1 MTPKAGIVGAFVL
14 ALVTLAL
21 FGPFVWATVGGDQ
34 SVYAYI
40 GQVTLQGGAPYQDAW
55 DVKPP
60 GVFLAYASALAVGG
74 GSDVALQA
82 FDFAVVLL
90 GACVLLFGLGSV
102 LGPAAGIG
110 AGSAYVAVMQA
121 LVAQG
126 YFGQPELA
134 AGAAVCGLSTLLA
147 HEAKCPS
154 AAFLGAVLV
163 SFATVFKT
171 PYVLFGL
178 GLVPILAGLGKERRG
193 LAGFALAATGLA
205 VPALAVVAFFASRGA
220 LGDLSTALIEAP
232 RLVAEARSETGVS
245 LGQSVTTTAGAVAGW
260 IPLVLLA
267 AVVGLVAPP
276 RGKPGVLA
284 AGMGLCGIGIVAA
297 VAQSAFLPYHWLA
310 SAPGLAV
317 LAGVGLERV
326 REGLALK
333 PGPAMALGVVSAVAM
348 PGLSYLG
355 ILEYWQK
362 LAAGQ
367 WSREAYLDQVPSPYS
382 LGSDWVSVGRMKRF
396 AEAARSKAS
405 TGDRMLAFEMH
416 PAMNF
421 YAGMRSPSRFLYHK
435 PLNDSVSQRRGWGT
449 EFEGA
454 VTARPP
460 EWIMLS
466 VGSRD
471 SALAADGLAA
481 MRDWPALFES
491 EYRLEAED
499 GPLRLYRHV
508 GGGQ

>member
-1 MTPKAGIVGAFVL
+1 
-14 ALVTLAL
+14 
-21 FGPFVWATVGGDQ
+21 
-34 SVYAYI
+34 
-40 GQVTLQGGAPYQDAW
+40 
-55 DVKPP
+55 
-60 GVFLAYASALAVGG
+60 
-74 GSDVALQA
+74 
-82 FDFAVVLL
+82 
-90 GACVLLFGLGSV
+90 
-102 LGPAAGIG
+102 
-110 AGSAYVAVMQA
+110 
-121 LVAQG
+121 
-126 YFGQPELA
+126 
-134 AGAAVCGLSTLLA
+134 
-147 HEAKCPS
+147 
-154 AAFLGAVLV
+154 
-163 SFATVFKT
+163 
-171 PYVLFGL
+171 
-178 GLVPILAGLGKERRG
+178 
-193 LAGFALAATGLA
+193 
-205 VPALAVVAFFASRGA
+205 
-220 LGDLSTALIEAP
+220 
-232 RLVAEARSETGVS
+232 
-245 LGQSVTTTAGAVAGW
+245 
-260 IPLVLLA
+260 
-267 AVVGLVAPP
+267 
-276 RGKPGVLA
+276 
-284 AGMGLCGIGIVAA
+284 
-297 VAQSAFLPYHWLA
+297 
-310 SAPGLAV
+310 
-317 LAGVGLERV
+317 
-326 REGLALK
+326 
-333 PGPAMALGVVSAVAM
+333 VVSAVAM

-481 MRDWPALFES
+481 MRDWPALAAMFES